1 MPEFKTLLNCE
12 HVTKELNRCYSFYFS
27 LLRTRGQHL
36 NYNIFWKSLTW
47 TCDKKKLGLVSK
59 LYFIWTMFLML
70 YYNYPSFFV
79 WMLLLFLEISGNMCI
94 LIILFPFYDVINSK
108 LPLAFLWKRF
118 SSWHKKSWQKL

>member
-1 MPEFKTLLNCE
+1 MAKNQVLQVLIGCNRQLLLIKFMRGFKTLLNCE

-59 LYFIWTMFLML
+59 PYFMRKMFILYEQCFSCYIITTQVFLSEC
-70 YYNYPSFFV
+70 YFY
-79 WMLLLFLEISGNMCI
+79 FLRYRAICV
-94 LIILFPFYDVINSK
+94 F
-108 LPLAFLWKRF
+108 
-118 SSWHKKSWQKL
+118 